1 MAAVALFG
9 KIRRAVGIAG
19 IIGDALAGSGA
30 RFVGQAGP
38 AIHRAAAIIVPDAA
52 QAAQRRARRR
62 RANGNALAGS
72 IAIFSRGARAAIQP
86 AAALIGNKA
95 ALLALRRTAFAG
107 SRTPRSGFQ
116 HLAGSVER
124 KRRGA
129 IIVLTNSRIAGKSG
143 GTTPAERRRFPRSG
157 ATNRPDQRIFPILA
171 ALHALAVKPG
181 AIAPAAIIRRT
192 ANFIV
197 ADRVRR
203 TSLAASTGSRRAR
216 INGAIA
222 AKIFIADKLA
232 SSLIANKALTAWIHK
247 LVKPATAPANSNGT
261 TPTTEIYFPD
271 AIAANRAGNVIFADL
286 SGGNA
291 FAHIHG
297 AVAPAAGA
305 GIATDSVA
313 AIPRTALPIAGAGG
327 QIALIG
333 KNIVTEKYRRQ
344 KDRRQI

>member
-1 MAAVALFG
+1 LARSAGAA
-9 KIRRAVGIAG
+9 KE
-19 IIGDALAGSGA
+19 
-30 RFVGQAGP
+30 
-38 AIHRAAAIIVPDAA
+38 
-52 QAAQRRARRR
+52 
-62 RANGNALAGS
+62 
-72 IAIFSRGARAAIQP
+72 P
-86 AAALIGNKA
+86 AAALVGNDA
-95 ALLALRRTAFAG
+95 ALFSLRRTAFAS
-107 SRTPRSGFQ
+107 SRTPGGGFQ
-116 HLAGSVER
+116 HLAGSIER

-129 IIVLTNSRIAGKSG
+129 IIILTNSRIAGKSG
-143 GTTPAERRRFPRSG
+143 GTAPAERRRFPRSG

-181 AIAPAAIIRRT
+181 
-192 ANFIV
+192 V
-197 ADRVRR
+197 
-203 TSLAASTGSRRAR
+203 AASTGSRRAR

-232 SSLIANKALTAWIHK
+232 SPLIANKALTAWIHK